1 MNYPPHPVLFAAELS
16 DEAAYQILDFLQA
29 LTTEFENHYA
39 AQIRR
44 YCEPSPPS
52 QEDLFDDPW
61 DDENP
66 PF

>member
-1 MNYPPHPVLFAAELS
+1 MNHPLEPVLFPTELS
-16 DEAAYQILDFLQA
+16 DEAAYQILDFLHA

-44 YCEPSPPS
+44 YCHPSPPA
-52 QEDLFDDPW
+52 QEDFFDDLW

>member
-1 MNYPPHPVLFAAELS
+1 MNRPPAFPEPLS
-16 DEAAYQILDFLQA
+16 DEAAYQILIFLQA

-39 AQIRR
+39 AQIWR
-44 YCEPSPPS
+44 YCDPSPPS
-52 QEDLFDDPW
+52 QEDSFDDLW

>member
-1 MNYPPHPVLFAAELS
+1 MNYPAHLVLFDADLS
-16 DEAAYQILDFLQA
+16 DEAAYQILDFLHA

-44 YCEPSPPS
+44 YCDPCPPT
-52 QEDLFDDPW
+52 QEDLFDEPW

>member
-1 MNYPPHPVLFAAELS
+1 MNHPLYPVLFAAELS
-16 DEAAYQILDFLQA
+16 DEAAFQILDFLQL

-44 YCEPSPPS
+44 YCDPSPPS
-52 QEDLFDDPW
+52 EDDFDDLC
-61 DDENP
+61 DDEP